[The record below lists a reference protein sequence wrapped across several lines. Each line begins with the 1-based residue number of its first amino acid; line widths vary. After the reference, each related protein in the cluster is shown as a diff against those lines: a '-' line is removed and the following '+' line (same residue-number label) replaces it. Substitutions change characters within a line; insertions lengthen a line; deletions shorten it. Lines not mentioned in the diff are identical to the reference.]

1 MCVSVCLSCMILS
14 LSPVA
19 SAPSELSAEQIGPDS
34 VRVSWR
40 PPSAV
45 GDTTGYIIYYSS
57 RDTSDSVPVSQPD
70 TAQHELTELMMGSSY
85 SISLVAISPHLP
97 SGTLTLSI
105 QLVVGKDVL
114 C

>member
-1 MCVSVCLSCMILS
+1 MYVSCYGSLS
-14 LSPVA
+14 LSSVA
-19 SAPSELSAEQIGPDS
+19 SAPSELLAEQTGPDS

-57 RDTSDSVPVSQPD
+57 GDSSGSVPVSQPD
-70 TAQHELTELMMGSSY
+70 TAQHELTELMMGSNY
-85 SISLVAISPHLP
+85 SISLVATSQHLP

-105 QLVVGKDVL
+105 QLVVGNVVVRPL
-114 C
+114 